1 MVHHA
6 IDTVQKMYLPPNVKE
21 SVIFDLM
28 TQKQR
33 TRTRDFARAWVDVV
47 RRPEFTGAEKELEMR
62 AFMNALE
69 QERQYL
75 DMISQR
81 EVKYQKYVF
90 KLYNE
95 TLLAESL
102 VIGPTIFDKD
112 KATE

>member
-1 MVHHA
+1 
-6 IDTVQKMYLPPNVKE
+6 
-21 SVIFDLM
+21 
-28 TQKQR
+28 
-33 TRTRDFARAWVDVV
+33 
-47 RRPEFTGAEKELEMR
+47 MR

>member
-1 MVHHA
+1 
-6 IDTVQKMYLPPNVKE
+6 
-21 SVIFDLM
+21 
-28 TQKQR
+28 
-33 TRTRDFARAWVDVV
+33 
-47 RRPEFTGAEKELEMR
+47 
-62 AFMNALE
+62 MNALE

-112 KATE
+112 KATEQREIVVTEAIGQLRAVNTIKVQVSEN